1 MDRDDDIKKLETLP
15 RANLEALQLDAFR
28 GLLGQQGENAFYSA
42 RLAEGIQ
49 SPASIRSLEDF
60 RQLPFTTKE
69 EICADQAE
77 HPPYGSNLG
86 LPPGEYKRHIG
97 AAAAL
102 AGLGRKLVVDAAL
115 LALYLCRCGVAT

>member
-28 GLLGQQGENAFYSA
+28 GLLGQQ
-42 RLAEGIQ
+42 
-49 SPASIRSLEDF
+49 
-60 RQLPFTTKE
+60 
-69 EICADQAE
+69 
-77 HPPYGSNLG
+77 
-86 LPPGEYKRHIG
+86 GEYKRHIG